1 MIEATAA
8 GLRLNEQ
15 QTSQLNTLGEQTQ
28 WVRQNDKAREA
39 RPVENAENG
48 SNAKMNLRNE
58 TKTDTII
65 VENEV
70 VVEKYDGNG
79 KLINMTPPGYVPLNK
94 MI

>member
-1 MIEATAA
+1 MIETTAA

-28 WVRQNDKAREA
+28 WVRQNDKAREE
-39 RPVENAENG
+39 RPVENAEN
-48 SNAKMNLRNE
+48 SSKSKMNLRNE